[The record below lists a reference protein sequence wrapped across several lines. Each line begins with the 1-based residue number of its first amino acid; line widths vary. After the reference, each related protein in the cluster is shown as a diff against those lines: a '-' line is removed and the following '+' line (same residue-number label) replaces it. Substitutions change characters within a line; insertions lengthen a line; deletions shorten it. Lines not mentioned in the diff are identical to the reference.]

1 MKLRTLMVIKSIITI
16 VFGIGFVV
24 VPVRVMSYYGVTLD
38 PAGAYMTRLFGAA
51 FIVIGLL
58 LWYGRKDAG
67 SPALKAI
74 VLGVF
79 IGDIVGFVLAL
90 QAQLL
95 GIVNALGWL
104 TVAIYFFLVLGFGY
118 FLFKKQR
125 AT

>member
-1 MKLRTLMVIKSIITI
+1 MKLRTLMVIKSIITV

-79 IGDIVGFVLAL
+79 IGDIVGFVIAL

>member
-1 MKLRTLMVIKSIITI
+1 MVIKSIITV

>member
-1 MKLRTLMVIKSIITI
+1 MKLRTLMVIKSIITV

>member
-79 IGDIVGFVLAL
+79 IGDIVGFVIAL

-95 GIVNALGWL
+95 GLVKALGWL
-104 TVAIYFFLVLGFGY
+104 TVVLYFLLALGFGY
-118 FLFKKQR
+118 FQLRKAKT
-125 AT
+125 A

>member
-1 MKLRTLMVIKSIITI
+1 MKLRTLMVIKSVITI

-38 PAGAYMTRLFGAA
+38 PAGAYMTKLFGAA

-58 LWYGRKDAG
+58 LWYARKDAG

-79 IGDIVGFVLAL
+79 IGDLIGFVIAL

-95 GIVNALGWL
+95 GIVKALGWL
-104 TVAIYFFLVLGFGY
+104 TVVLYFLLALGFGY
-118 FLFKKQR
+118 FQFKKSKT
-125 AT
+125 A